1 MKIKEPTRKHEIPA
15 AGESWMKKEMRK
27 PFRVLFWI
35 LVVCMGFA
43 LVSWL
48 IVPVGTGDT
57 QHKLP
62 NKPAVSEKR
71 IATSSRRQ
79 EAPPRGERPAV
90 PVVEEKTTEDK
101 SKSVESFPI
110 EEMGVLKNSS
120 SVWSLVGTV
129 RNNTEHPVRGIV
141 IIRFLDK
148 TGHVFHESQNIVA
161 GPKGI
166 TAIQTGEIPLLPEP
180 EWIRPGGFGW
190 FTHPEEYIVFEEA
203 ADIEVTFKKI
213 SK

>member
-1 MKIKEPTRKHEIPA
+1 MEIKEPTRKHPEIK
-15 AGESWMKKEMRK
+15 ELTNLLTKKRSRFETLYLTLGLLTI
-27 PFRVLFWI
+27 VLCCYYSI
-35 LVVCMGFA
+35 REV
-43 LVSWL
+43 
-48 IVPVGTGDT
+48 
-57 QHKLP
+57 P

-71 IATSSRRQ
+71 VATSSRRQ
-79 EAPPRGERPAV
+79 ETPPRDERPAV
-90 PVVEEKTTEDK
+90 PVVEEETTEAK

-110 EEMGVLKNSS
+110 EEMKVLKDSS

-180 EWIRPGGFGW
+180 EWIRPGEFGW
-190 FTHPEEYIVFEEA
+190 FIHPEDYIVFEEA